1 MKKKSAIIAASAL
14 SVALLAGC
22 SVSTGPSEVALE
34 YDAGTFSS
42 TTFDK
47 CVNPGNREW
56 LGPEDQSFVYPAGQR
71 NYVFKNNDENSDRGA
86 YGVITKDPV
95 SLDVEGQITFELNT
109 DCEVLKTFHER
120 IGKDKDWSGILSVY
134 LDQALNRAIQEA
146 TTGFTW
152 NELLNDNV
160 KKQAWDKAVLEK
172 LPEYVKQA
180 TGGEYFRNFGVT
192 LQKPILPQKITDAIN
207 GVEEARQNNIKQEM
221 QNATITTELD
231 SIKELVAVLGVNGY
245 LGYSGK
251 VQIVPVPD
259 GSAVNVTPR

>member
-56 LGPEDQSFVYPAGQR
+56 LGPEDQSFVYRAGQQ
-71 NYVFKNNDENSDRGA
+71 NFVFKGNDENANRGA

-120 IGKDKDWSGILSVY
+120 IGKDKDWDGILSVY
-134 LDQALNRAIQEA
+134 LDQALNRSIQEA

-152 NELLNDNV
+152 GELLNDNI
-160 KKQAWDKAVLEK
+160 KKQEWDKAVLSK

-180 TGGEYFRNFGVT
+180 TGGDYFRNFGVT
-192 LQKPILPQKITDAIN
+192 LQKPILPGNIVASIN
-207 GVEEARQNNIKQEM
+207 GVEEARQNNLKQEM